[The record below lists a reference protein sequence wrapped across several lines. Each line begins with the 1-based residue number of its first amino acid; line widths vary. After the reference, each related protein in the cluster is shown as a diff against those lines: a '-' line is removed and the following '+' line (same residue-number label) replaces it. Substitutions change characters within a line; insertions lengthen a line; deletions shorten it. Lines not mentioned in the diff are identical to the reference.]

1 MYFSCGLVIKSVFLS
16 GSLPGQVSVLQFWG
30 SDLQS
35 GVQLLGV
42 IPALSHLFCTVS
54 TRATIFAS

>member
-16 GSLPGQVSVLQFWG
+16 GNLPGQVSVLQFWG
-30 SDLQS
+30 SDLV

-42 IPALSHLFCTVS
+42 IPAISHSFLYGEH
-54 TRATIFAS
+54 